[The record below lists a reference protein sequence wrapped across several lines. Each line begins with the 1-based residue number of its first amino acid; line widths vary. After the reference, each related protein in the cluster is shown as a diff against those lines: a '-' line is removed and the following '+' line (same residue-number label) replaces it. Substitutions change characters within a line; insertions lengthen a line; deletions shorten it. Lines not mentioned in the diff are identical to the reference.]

1 MSVPSS
7 MSVLASDDVR
17 VVHTGERE
25 VIVLGT
31 AHVSRESVE
40 LVRSAI
46 DELRPDAVCVELDAK
61 RFEALARP
69 DRFEALDLREVIRTR
84 QLATLGL
91 NLALASYQRSLGVA
105 LGVKPGA
112 ELLEAARCAE
122 AAGIPVALCD
132 RDVRITLRRAWRSLG
147 FWKRSVLLA
156 TFLASIFEREELSEE
171 DLREL
176 RRTDVLTRLLTELGE
191 AFPGLKQVLID
202 ERDVYLAE
210 RIRETPGRRVLA
222 VVGAGHVAGLVR
234 TLESGERADLGAL
247 STTPKTSRVT
257 HLLGWG
263 IPALVLLSLLAIGL
277 RDGGTVAG
285 ENVAF
290 FALATG
296 LPSAA
301 GTLLALGH
309 PATVLSALLLAPL
322 TALSPLIGIGHVTAL
337 VQSWV
342 RPPFVR
348 ELSSA
353 LDDLGSARGLWRNR
367 LLRVLLVFVLSTLG
381 GMIGT
386 WVGGARLLSSL
397 LG

>member
-1 MSVPSS
+1 
-7 MSVLASDDVR
+7 MSVLDSEDVR
-17 VVHTGERE
+17 VVRAGDRE
-25 VIVLGT
+25 VVVVGT

-40 LVRSAI
+40 LVRRAI
-46 DELRPDAVCVELDAK
+46 DELRPDAVAIELDPK
-61 RFEALARP
+61 RFEALSRP
-69 DRFEALDLREVIRTR
+69 ERFEALDLREVIRSR

-91 NLALASYQRSLGVA
+91 NLALAAYQRSLGVA

-112 ELLEAARCAE
+112 ELLEAARAAE
-122 AAGIPVALCD
+122 QAGIPVSLCD
-132 RDVRITLRRAWRSLG
+132 RDVRITLRRAWHALS
-147 FWKRSVLLA
+147 FWQRMLLLTSFSA
-156 TFLASIFEREELSEE
+156 ALFERAQLSED

-176 RRTDVLTRLLTELGE
+176 RRTDVLSRLLAELGE
-191 AFPGLKQVLID
+191 AFPGLKLVLID
-202 ERDVYLAE
+202 ERDAYLAE
-210 RIRETPGRRVLA
+210 RIRETPGRRVVA
-222 VVGAGHVAGLVR
+222 VVGAGHLEGVVR
-234 TLESGERADLGAL
+234 ALEREERIDLEAL
-247 STTPKTSRVT
+247 SATPRPSRWT
-257 HLLGWG
+257 HVVGWG
-263 IPALVLLSLLAIGL
+263 IPALVVLSLFVIGL
-277 RDGGTVAG
+277 RDGGAVAG

-353 LDDLGSARGLWRNR
+353 LDDLGSAAGLWRNR
-367 LLRVLLVFVLSTLG
+367 LLRVLLVFALSTLG
-381 GMIGT
+381 GIVGT
-386 WVGGARLLSSL
+386 WVGGARLLTSL
-397 LG
+397 FG

>member
-1 MSVPSS
+1 MSVTG
-7 MSVLASDDVR
+7 SDDVR
-17 VVHTGERE
+17 VVRDGDRE
-25 VIVLGT
+25 IFVVGT
-31 AHVSRESVE
+31 AHVSRESVD
-40 LVRSAI
+40 LVREAI
-46 DELRPDAVCVELDAK
+46 DELRPDAVAIELDPK
-61 RFEALARP
+61 RFEALSRP

-132 RDVRITLRRAWRSLG
+132 RDVRITLRRAWRALS
-147 FWKRSVLLA
+147 FWKRMMLM
-156 TFLASIFEREELSEE
+156 ASFSAAIFEREELSEE

-176 RRTDVLTRLLTELGE
+176 RRTDVLSRLLSEMGQ
-191 AFPGLKQVLID
+191 AFPGLKLVLID
-202 ERDVYLAE
+202 ERDAYLAE
-210 RIRETPGRRVLA
+210 RIRETEGRRIVA
-222 VVGAGHVAGLVR
+222 VVGAGHVEGIVR
-234 TLESGERADLGAL
+234 ALEREERIDLAAL
-247 STTPKTSRVT
+247 STIPGPSRWT
-257 HLLGWG
+257 HILGWG
-263 IPALVLLSLLAIGL
+263 IPAVLVLSLFWIGV
-277 RDGGTVAG
+277 RDGGAVAG

-337 VQSWV
+337 VQSWM

-353 LDDLGSARGLWRNR
+353 LEDIGTASGLWRNR
-367 LLRVLLVFVLSTLG
+367 LLRVLLVFTLSTLG
-381 GMIGT
+381 GIIGT
-386 WVGGARLLSSL
+386 WVGGARLLSSV

>member
-1 MSVPSS
+1 
-7 MSVLASDDVR
+7 MSVLESDDVR
-17 VVHTGERE
+17 VVRLGERE
-25 VIVLGT
+25 IVVLGT
-31 AHVSRESVE
+31 AHVSRESVD
-40 LVRSAI
+40 LVRNAVS
-46 DELRPDAVCVELDAK
+46 ELRPDAVCVELDPK
-61 RFEALARP
+61 RFEALSRP

-122 AAGIPVALCD
+122 AEGIPVALCD
-132 RDVRITLRRAWRSLG
+132 RDVRITLRRAWRALS
-147 FWKRSVLLA
+147 FWKRMLLIS
-156 TFLASIFEREELSEE
+156 TFAAALFEREELSEE

-176 RRTDVLTRLLTELGE
+176 RRTDVLSRLLQELGQ

-202 ERDVYLAE
+202 ERDAYLAE
-210 RIRETPGRRVLA
+210 RIRETPGRRLLA

-234 TLESGERADLGAL
+234 TLETGASVDLAAL
-247 STTPKTSRVT
+247 STTPTATRLT

-263 IPALVLLSLLAIGL
+263 IPALMLLSVVAIGM
-277 RDGGTVAG
+277 RDGSSVAG

-309 PATVLSALLLAPL
+309 PVTVLSALLLAPL
-322 TALSPLIGIGHVTAL
+322 TAISPLIGIGHVTAL

-353 LDDLGSARGLWRNR
+353 LDDLGSARGLWQNR
-367 LLRVLLVFVLSTLG
+367 LLRVLLVFTLSTLG

-397 LG
+397 FGG

>member
-1 MSVPSS
+1 
-7 MSVLASDDVR
+7 MSVLSSEDVR
-17 VVHTGERE
+17 VVTRGERE
-25 VIVLGT
+25 IVVLGT
-31 AHVSRESVE
+31 AHVSRESVD
-40 LVRSAI
+40 LVRSAVA
-46 DELRPDAVCVELDAK
+46 ELRPDVVCVELDAK
-61 RFEALARP
+61 RFEALSRP
-69 DRFEALDLREVIRTR
+69 DRFEGLDLREVIRTR

-132 RDVRITLRRAWRSLG
+132 RDVRITLRRAWRALS
-147 FWKRSVLLA
+147 FWKRMLLVS
-156 TFLASIFEREELSEE
+156 TFTAALFEREELSEE

-176 RRTDVLTRLLTELGE
+176 RRTDVLSRLLNELGA
-191 AFPGLKQVLID
+191 AFPGLKTVLID
-202 ERDVYLAE
+202 ERDAYLAE

-222 VVGAGHVAGLVR
+222 VVGAGHVAGLVG
-234 TLESGERADLGAL
+234 TLERGEPVDLAAL
-247 STTPKTSRVT
+247 STTPRTSRLT

-263 IPALVLLSLLAIGL
+263 IPSLVVLSLVAIGL
-277 RDGGTVAG
+277 RDGGAVAG

-353 LDDLGSARGLWRNR
+353 LEDLGTAKGLWGNR
-367 LLRVLLVFVLSTLG
+367 LLRVLLVFTLSTLG

-386 WVGGARLLSSL
+386 WVGGARLLKSL
-397 LG
+397 LGS

>member
-1 MSVPSS
+1 
-7 MSVLASDDVR
+7 MSVLASEDVR
-17 VVHTGERE
+17 VVPLGDRE

-31 AHVSRESVE
+31 AHVSRESVD
-40 LVRSAI
+40 LVRGAI
-46 DELRPDAVCVELDAK
+46 AELRPDAVCVELDAK

-69 DRFEALDLREVIRTR
+69 ERFEALDLREVIRTR

-91 NLALASYQRSLGVA
+91 NLALASYQRSLGLS

-112 ELLEAARCAE
+112 ELLEAARSAE
-122 AAGIPVALCD
+122 EAGIPVALCD
-132 RDVRITLRRAWRSLG
+132 RDVRVTLRRAWRALG
-147 FWKRSVLLA
+147 LWRRSVLLA
-156 TFLASIFEREELSEE
+156 SFFGALFERQELSED

-176 RRTDVLTRLLTELGE
+176 RRTDVLSRLLAELGE
-191 AFPGLKQVLID
+191 AFPGLKTVLID
-202 ERDVYLAE
+202 ERDAYLAE

-234 TLESGERADLGAL
+234 RLESGERTGLDAL
-247 STTPKTSRVT
+247 SAMPPPSRVA
-257 HLLGWG
+257 HALGWG
-263 IPALVLLSLLAIGL
+263 IPALLLLSLLAIGL
-277 RDGGTVAG
+277 RDGGAVAG

-296 LPSAA
+296 VPSAA

-309 PATVLSALLLAPL
+309 PLTVLSALLLAPL

-342 RPPFVR
+342 RPPLVR

-353 LDDLGSARGLWRNR
+353 LDDLGSASGFWRNR

-381 GMIGT
+381 GVVGT
-386 WVGGARLLSSL
+386 WVGGARLVTSL
-397 LG
+397 FG

>member
-1 MSVPSS
+1 
-7 MSVLASDDVR
+7 MSVLASEDVR
-17 VVHTGERE
+17 VVRLGERE
-25 VIVLGT
+25 VVVLGT
-31 AHVSRESVE
+31 AHVSRESVD

-46 DELRPDAVCVELDAK
+46 GELRPDAVCVELDPK

-69 DRFEALDLREVIRTR
+69 ERFEALDLREVIRSR

-91 NLALASYQRSLGVA
+91 NLALASYQRALGLSLGVR
-105 LGVKPGA
+105 PGA

-122 AAGIPVALCD
+122 DAGIPVALCD
-132 RDVRITLRRAWRSLG
+132 RDVRVTLRRAWRALG
-147 FWKRSVLLA
+147 FWKRSLLV
-156 TFLASIFEREELSEE
+156 ASFSAALFERQELSED

-176 RRTDVLTRLLTELGE
+176 RRTDVLSRLLAELGE
-191 AFPGLKQVLID
+191 AFPGLKTVLID
-202 ERDVYLAE
+202 ERDAYLAE

-234 TLESGERADLGAL
+234 RLESGERADLGAL
-247 STTPKTSRVT
+247 STTPPPSRLT
-257 HLLGWG
+257 HVLGWG

-277 RDGGTVAG
+277 RDGGAVAG

-301 GTLLALGH
+301 GTLLAFGH
-309 PATVLSALLLAPL
+309 PVTVLSALLLAPL

-337 VQSWV
+337 VQSWM

-353 LDDLGSARGLWRNR
+353 LDDLGTASGLWRNR

-381 GMIGT
+381 GVIGT
-386 WVGGARLLSSL
+386 WVGGARLVTSL
-397 LG
+397 FG

>member
-1 MSVPSS
+1 MSVTG
-7 MSVLASDDVR
+7 SDDVR
-17 VVHTGERE
+17 VIRDGERE
-25 VIVLGT
+25 IFVVGT
-31 AHVSRESVE
+31 AHVSRESVD
-40 LVRSAI
+40 LVREAI
-46 DELRPDAVCVELDAK
+46 DELQPDAVAIELDPK
-61 RFEALARP
+61 RFEALSRP

-122 AAGIPVALCD
+122 EAGIPVALCD
-132 RDVRITLRRAWRSLG
+132 RDVRITLRRAWRALS
-147 FWKRSVLLA
+147 FWKRMMLMAS
-156 TFLASIFEREELSEE
+156 FLTAIFEREELSEE

-176 RRTDVLTRLLTELGE
+176 RQTDVLSRLLSEMGE
-191 AFPGLKQVLID
+191 AFPGLKLVLID
-202 ERDVYLAE
+202 ERDAYLAE
-210 RIRETPGRRVLA
+210 RIRETEGQRVVA
-222 VVGAGHVAGLVR
+222 VVGAGHVEGIVR
-234 TLESGERADLGAL
+234 ALEREERIDLDAL
-247 STTPKTSRVT
+247 STTPGPSRWT
-257 HLLGWG
+257 HVLGWG
-263 IPALVLLSLLAIGL
+263 IPALLVLSLFWIGV
-277 RDGGTVAG
+277 RDGGAVAG

-322 TALSPLIGIGHVTAL
+322 TALSPVIGIGHVTAL
-337 VQSWV
+337 VQSWM

-353 LDDLGSARGLWRNR
+353 LEDIATASGMWRNR
-367 LLRVLLVFVLSTLG
+367 LLRVLLVFTLSTLG
-381 GMIGT
+381 GIIGV
-386 WVGGARLLSSL
+386 WVGGARLISSVF
-397 LG
+397 G

>member
-1 MSVPSS
+1 V
-7 MSVLASDDVR
+7 VR
-17 VVHTGERE
+17 DGDREIFVV
-25 VIVLGT
+25 GT
-31 AHVSRESVE
+31 AHVSRESVD
-40 LVRSAI
+40 LVREAI
-46 DELRPDAVCVELDAK
+46 DELRPDAVAIELDPK
-61 RFEALARP
+61 RFEALSRP

-132 RDVRITLRRAWRSLG
+132 RDVRITLRRAWRALS
-147 FWKRSVLLA
+147 FWKRMMLM
-156 TFLASIFEREELSEE
+156 ASFSAAIFEREELSEE

-176 RRTDVLTRLLTELGE
+176 RRTDVLSRLLSEMGQ
-191 AFPGLKQVLID
+191 AFPGLKLVLID
-202 ERDVYLAE
+202 ERDAYLAE
-210 RIRETPGRRVLA
+210 RIRETEGRRIVA
-222 VVGAGHVAGLVR
+222 VVGAGHVEGIVR
-234 TLESGERADLGAL
+234 ALEREERIDLAAL
-247 STTPKTSRVT
+247 STIPGPSRWT
-257 HLLGWG
+257 HILGWG
-263 IPALVLLSLLAIGL
+263 IPAVLVLSLFWIGV
-277 RDGGTVAG
+277 RDGGAVAG

-337 VQSWV
+337 VQSWM

-353 LDDLGSARGLWRNR
+353 LEDIGTASGLWRNR
-367 LLRVLLVFVLSTLG
+367 LLRVLLVFTLSTLG
-381 GMIGT
+381 GIIGT
-386 WVGGARLLSSL
+386 WVGGARLLSSV

>member
-1 MSVPSS
+1 
-7 MSVLASDDVR
+7 MSVLSSDDVR
-17 VVHTGERE
+17 VVRLGERE
-25 VIVLGT
+25 IVVLGT
-31 AHVSRESVE
+31 AHVSRESVD
-40 LVRSAI
+40 LVRSAVS
-46 DELRPDAVCVELDAK
+46 ELRPDVVCVELDAK

-69 DRFEALDLREVIRTR
+69 DRFEGLDLREVIRTR

-122 AAGIPVALCD
+122 AEGIPVALCD
-132 RDVRITLRRAWRSLG
+132 RDVRITLRRAWRALSL
-147 FWKRSVLLA
+147 WKRMLLVS
-156 TFLASIFEREELSEE
+156 TFTAAIFERAELSEE

-176 RRTDVLTRLLTELGE
+176 RRTDVLSRLLNELGA
-191 AFPGLKQVLID
+191 AFPGLKTVLID
-202 ERDVYLAE
+202 ERDLYLAE

-222 VVGAGHVAGLVR
+222 VVGAGHVEGLVR
-234 TLESGERADLGAL
+234 TLESGARVDLAAL
-247 STTPKTSRVT
+247 STTPASSRLT

-263 IPALVLLSLLAIGL
+263 LPALVVLSLVAIGL
-277 RDGGTVAG
+277 RDGGAVAG

-337 VQSWV
+337 VQSWM

-353 LDDLGSARGLWRNR
+353 LEDLGSAKGLWGNR
-367 LLRVLLVFVLSTLG
+367 LLRVLLVFTLSTLG

-397 LG
+397 MGGR

>member
-1 MSVPSS
+1 
-7 MSVLASDDVR
+7 MSVLASEDVR
-17 VVHTGERE
+17 VVRLAERE
-25 VIVLGT
+25 IVVLGT
-31 AHVSRESVE
+31 AHVSRESVD

-46 DELRPDAVCVELDAK
+46 AELRPDAVCVELDPK

-69 DRFEALDLREVIRTR
+69 ERFESLDLREVIRTR

-91 NLALASYQRSLGVA
+91 NLALASYQRALGLSLGVR
-105 LGVKPGA
+105 PGA
-112 ELLEAARCAE
+112 ELLEAARSAE
-122 AAGIPVALCD
+122 DAGIPVALCD
-132 RDVRITLRRAWRSLG
+132 RDVRVTLRRAWRALG
-147 FWKRSVLLA
+147 FWKRSLLLA
-156 TFLASIFEREELSEE
+156 SFGAALFERQELSEE

-176 RRTDVLTRLLTELGE
+176 RRTDVLSRLLAELGE
-191 AFPGLKQVLID
+191 AFPGLKTVLID
-202 ERDVYLAE
+202 ERDAYLAE
-210 RIRETPGRRVLA
+210 RIRETPGRRLLA

-234 TLESGERADLGAL
+234 RLEGGERAELGAL
-247 STTPKTSRVT
+247 TTMPPPSRLT
-257 HLLGWG
+257 HVLGWG
-263 IPALVLLSLLAIGL
+263 IPALLLLSLLAIGL
-277 RDGGTVAG
+277 RDGGAVAG

-309 PATVLSALLLAPL
+309 PLTVLSALLLAPL

-342 RPPFVR
+342 RPPLVR

-353 LDDLGSARGLWRNR
+353 LDDIGTASGLWRNR

-381 GMIGT
+381 GVFGT
-386 WVGGARLLSSL
+386 WVGGARLFTSL
-397 LG
+397 FG

>member
-1 MSVPSS
+1 
-7 MSVLASDDVR
+7 MSVLSSDDVR
-17 VVHTGERE
+17 VVRLGERE
-25 VIVLGT
+25 IVVLGT

-40 LVRSAI
+40 LVRSAVG
-46 DELRPDAVCVELDAK
+46 ELQPDAVCVELDAK

-69 DRFEALDLREVIRTR
+69 DRFENLDLREIIRTR

-91 NLALASYQRSLGVA
+91 NLTLASYQRSLGVA
-105 LGVKPGA
+105 LGVTPGA

-122 AAGIPVALCD
+122 ARGIPVALCD
-132 RDVRITLRRAWRSLG
+132 RDVRVTLRRAWRTLS
-147 FWKRSVLLA
+147 FWKRLLLVSSFGA
-156 TFLASIFEREELSEE
+156 ALFEREALSEE

-176 RRTDVLTRLLTELGE
+176 RRTDVLSRLLQELGE
-191 AFPGLKQVLID
+191 AFPGLKTVLID
-202 ERDVYLAE
+202 ERDAYLAE
-210 RIRETPGRRVLA
+210 RIRETPGRRLLA

-234 TLESGERADLGAL
+234 TLEGGAPVDLAAL
-247 STTPKTSRVT
+247 STTPNASRLT
-257 HLLGWG
+257 HVLGWG
-263 IPALVLLSLLAIGL
+263 IPGLILLSLFAIGL
-277 RDGGTVAG
+277 RDGGAVAG

-301 GTLLALGH
+301 GTLLAFGH
-309 PATVLSALLLAPL
+309 PATVLAALLLAPL

-342 RPPFVR
+342 RPPLVR

-353 LDDLGSARGLWRNR
+353 LDDLGTLRGLWENR
-367 LLRVLLVFVLSTLG
+367 LLRVLLVFTLSTLG

-386 WVGGARLLSSL
+386 WVGGARLLANVL
-397 LG
+397 R

>member
-1 MSVPSS
+1 
-7 MSVLASDDVR
+7 MSVLSSDDVR
-17 VVHTGERE
+17 VVHMADRE
-25 VIVLGT
+25 VVVLGT
-31 AHVSRESVE
+31 AHVSRESVD

-61 RFEALARP
+61 RFEALSRP

-132 RDVRITLRRAWRSLG
+132 RDVRITLRRAWRALS
-147 FWKRSVLLA
+147 FWKRSLLLA
-156 TFLASIFEREELSEE
+156 TFSAAIFEREELSEE

-176 RRTDVLTRLLTELGE
+176 RRTDVLTRLLSELGE
-191 AFPGLKQVLID
+191 AFPGLKTVLID
-202 ERDVYLAE
+202 ERDAYLAE
-210 RIRETPGRRVLA
+210 RIRETPGRRILA

-234 TLESGERADLGAL
+234 TLESGARADLGAL
-247 STTPKTSRVT
+247 STTPKASRLT
-257 HLLGWG
+257 HVLGWG

-277 RDGGTVAG
+277 RDGGAVAG

-301 GTLLALGH
+301 GTLLAFGH

-322 TALSPLIGIGHVTAL
+322 TALSPLVGIGHVTAL

-353 LDDLGSARGLWRNR
+353 LDDLGSASGLWRNR
-367 LLRVLLVFVLSTLG
+367 LLRVLLVFTLSTLG

-397 LG
+397 MGG

>member
-1 MSVPSS
+1 
-7 MSVLASDDVR
+7 MSVLASEDVR
-17 VVHTGERE
+17 VVQLGERE
-25 VIVLGT
+25 IIVLGT
-31 AHVSRESVE
+31 AHVSRESVD
-40 LVRSAI
+40 LVRNAVS
-46 DELRPDAVCVELDAK
+46 ELHPDVVCVELDAK

-69 DRFEALDLREVIRTR
+69 DRFEARDLREVIRTR

-122 AAGIPVALCD
+122 AEGIPVALCD
-132 RDVRITLRRAWRSLG
+132 RDVRITLRRAWRALS
-147 FWKRSVLLA
+147 FWKRMLLVS
-156 TFLASIFEREELSEE
+156 TFTAALFEREELSEE

-176 RRTDVLTRLLTELGE
+176 RRTDVLSRLLNELGA

-202 ERDVYLAE
+202 ERDAYLAE

-222 VVGAGHVAGLVR
+222 VVGAGHVEGLVR
-234 TLESGERADLGAL
+234 TLESGAPVDLAAL
-247 STTPKTSRVT
+247 STLPSSTRLT
-257 HLLGWG
+257 HLFGWG
-263 IPALVLLSLLAIGL
+263 IPGLVLLSLVAIGL
-277 RDGGTVAG
+277 RDGGAVAG

-301 GTLLALGH
+301 GTLLAFGH

-353 LDDLGSARGLWRNR
+353 LEDLGTAKGLWGNR
-367 LLRVLLVFVLSTLG
+367 LLRVLLVFTLSTLG

-397 LG
+397 FG

>member
-1 MSVPSS
+1 
-7 MSVLASDDVR
+7 MSVLDSDDVR
-17 VVHTGERE
+17 VVRAGDRE
-25 VIVLGT
+25 TVVVGT

-40 LVRSAI
+40 LVRRAI
-46 DELRPDAVCVELDAK
+46 DELRPDAVAIELDPK
-61 RFEALARP
+61 RFEALSRP
-69 DRFEALDLREVIRTR
+69 DRLEALDLREVIRTR

-91 NLALASYQRSLGVA
+91 NLVLAAYQRSLGVA
-105 LGVKPGA
+105 LGVRPGA

-122 AAGIPVALCD
+122 DAGIPVALCD
-132 RDVRITLRRAWRSLG
+132 RDVRITLRRAWHALS
-147 FWKRSVLLA
+147 FWKRMVLLA
-156 TFLASIFEREELSEE
+156 SFSAALFERAELSEE

-176 RRTDVLTRLLTELGE
+176 RRTDVLSRLLSELGN
-191 AFPGLKQVLID
+191 AFPGLKRVLID
-202 ERDVYLAE
+202 ERDAYLAE
-210 RIRETPGRRVLA
+210 RIHETPGRRIVA
-222 VVGAGHVAGLVR
+222 VVGAGHVEGIVR
-234 TLESGERADLGAL
+234 VLERDERSDLAAL
-247 STTPKTSRVT
+247 SATPRASRWT
-257 HLLGWG
+257 HALGWG
-263 IPALVLLSLLAIGL
+263 IPALVVLSLLAIGL
-277 RDGGTVAG
+277 RDGGAVAG

-353 LDDLGSARGLWRNR
+353 LDDLGSASGLWRNR
-367 LLRVLLVFVLSTLG
+367 LLRVLLVFTLSTLG
-381 GMIGT
+381 GIIGT

>member
-1 MSVPSS
+1 
-7 MSVLASDDVR
+7 MSVLASEDVR
-17 VVHTGERE
+17 VVRLGARE
-25 VIVLGT
+25 VVVLGT
-31 AHVSRESVE
+31 AHVSRESVD

-46 DELRPDAVCVELDAK
+46 GELRPDAVCVELDPK

-69 DRFEALDLREVIRTR
+69 ERFEALDLREVIRSR

-91 NLALASYQRSLGVA
+91 NLALASYQRALGLSLGVR
-105 LGVKPGA
+105 PGA

-122 AAGIPVALCD
+122 DAGIPVALCD
-132 RDVRITLRRAWRSLG
+132 RDVRVTLRRAWRALG
-147 FWKRSVLLA
+147 FWKRSLLV
-156 TFLASIFEREELSEE
+156 ASFSAALFERQELSED

-176 RRTDVLTRLLTELGE
+176 RRTDVLSRLLAELGE
-191 AFPGLKQVLID
+191 AFPGLKTVLID
-202 ERDVYLAE
+202 ERDAYLAE
-210 RIRETPGRRVLA
+210 RIRETPGRRLLA

-234 TLESGERADLGAL
+234 RLESGERADLGAL
-247 STTPKTSRVT
+247 STTPPPSRLT
-257 HLLGWG
+257 HVLGWG

-277 RDGGTVAG
+277 RDGGAVAG

-301 GTLLALGH
+301 GTLLAFGH
-309 PATVLSALLLAPL
+309 PVTVLSALLLAPL

-337 VQSWV
+337 VQSWM

-353 LDDLGSARGLWRNR
+353 LDDLGTASGLWRNR

-381 GMIGT
+381 GVIGT
-386 WVGGARLLSSL
+386 WVGGARLVTSL
-397 LG
+397 FG

>member
-1 MSVPSS
+1 VSVTGSQ
-7 MSVLASDDVR
+7 DVR
-17 VVHTGERE
+17 VVRDGDRE
-25 VIVLGT
+25 IFVVGT
-31 AHVSRESVE
+31 AHVSRESVD
-40 LVRSAI
+40 LVREAI
-46 DELRPDAVCVELDAK
+46 DELHPDVVAIELDPK
-61 RFEALARP
+61 RFEALSSP
-69 DRFEALDLREVIRTR
+69 ERFEALDLREVIRTR

-122 AAGIPVALCD
+122 QAGIPVALCD
-132 RDVRITLRRAWRSLG
+132 RDVRITLRRAWRALS
-147 FWKRSVLLA
+147 FWKRMMLM
-156 TFLASIFEREELSEE
+156 ASFSAAIFEREELSEE

-176 RRTDVLTRLLTELGE
+176 RRTDVLSRLLSEMGE
-191 AFPGLKQVLID
+191 AFPGLKLVLID
-202 ERDVYLAE
+202 ERDAYLAE
-210 RIRETPGRRVLA
+210 RIRETEGRRVVA
-222 VVGAGHVAGLVR
+222 VVGAGHVEGIVR
-234 TLESGERADLGAL
+234 ALERKERIDLAAL
-247 STTPKTSRVT
+247 STTPGPSRWT
-257 HLLGWG
+257 HVLGWG
-263 IPALVLLSLLAIGL
+263 IPGLLVLSLFWIGV
-277 RDGGTVAG
+277 RDGGAVAG

-337 VQSWV
+337 VQSWM

-353 LDDLGSARGLWRNR
+353 LEDIGTASGLWRNR
-367 LLRVLLVFVLSTLG
+367 LLRVLLVFTLSTLG
-381 GMIGT
+381 GIIGT
-386 WVGGARLLSSL
+386 WVGGARLLSSVF
-397 LG
+397 G